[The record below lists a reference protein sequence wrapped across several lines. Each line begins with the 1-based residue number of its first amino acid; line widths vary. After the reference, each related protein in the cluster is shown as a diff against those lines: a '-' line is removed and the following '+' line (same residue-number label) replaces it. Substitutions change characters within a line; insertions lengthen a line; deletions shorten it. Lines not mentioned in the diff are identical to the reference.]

1 MVFKF
6 LSNKFTTGRNE
17 VSDIED
23 QYKKRLS
30 FTKFIQQADSRIDN
44 DPKYDILADFTY
56 YDISCD
62 RCLRQSSKV
71 VNMYIMKTE
80 ELMLRLAR
88 GELIEA
94 DSSSILVTC
103 PKCGNIEKI
112 TDLRQHTG
120 LSLPEHLLPELQ
132 SQAGNIVSKHSKRDI
147 PITYNLPE
155 ESKHK
160 YEALLLQAKNDPFT
174 NKSKTK
180 ELENYIKDYN
190 SKRSTYKDKAFV
202 KDIDSLDTAG
212 LSVVKVE
219 DIEY

>member
-1 MVFKF
+1 MVFK
-6 LSNKFTTGRNE
+6 SAKFTTGR
-17 VSDIED
+17 DIED
-23 QYKKRLS
+23 NTESSYKKRLS
-30 FTKFIQQADSRIDN
+30 FTKFIQQADNQIDN

-62 RCLRQSSKV
+62 RCLRSSSKV

-80 ELMLRLAR
+80 ELMRRLAR

-103 PKCGNIEKI
+103 PKCGNIEKV
-112 TDLRQHTG
+112 TDMRQHTA
-120 LSLPEHLLPELQ
+120 LTLPDHLLPELQ
-132 SQAGNIVSKHSKRDI
+132 SKAGNIISKHSKRDL

-160 YEALLLQAKNDPFT
+160 YESLLNMSKSSKYI
-174 NKSKTK
+174 NKTKTK

-190 SKRSTYKDKAFV
+190 AKRSTYKDKAFV
-202 KDIDSLDTAG
+202 KDIDALDTAG
-212 LSVVKVE
+212 STVVKVE